1 MRVLMIAP
9 PGAGKGTQGALIAT
23 HFDIPHIATGEL
35 LRDHVARRTALGL
48 AVQEYLDRGELV
60 PDQVVLD
67 MLREELIAAKAAGG
81 AFVLD
86 GIPRNMHQ
94 ARAVYLIGR
103 ELGMTADVALHLQA
117 DDEELMRRLLARA
130 ALEHRSDDTTDIIA
144 QRLALYHAVTS
155 PIVSW
160 YRDRGIL
167 VSVDAMRSAQQV
179 GREILTA
186 LEAMRPFLD
195 HVPGQAR
202 LSVDLTGLGDAFG
215 AADSTAG
222 TPDLA
227 DGLHRRSL
235 RLIGAGWL
243 DPGERRRAGCRVP
256 DGLPR
261 AVRGVVTGVAGGCGG
276 WPAHAGLLCRGVRRR
291 RLRLAVG
298 VGGERGEGVGDALG
312 HGRVVQPE
320 DGYEACDLATVRFRK
335 GAPRSEA
342 GSGHGTGLLDLGA
355 AAKCS
360 SQVRAA
366 TARCGQFGH

>member
-67 MLREELIAAKAAGG
+67 MVREDLVAAKAAGRG
-81 AFVLD
+81 FVLD

-94 ARAVYLIGR
+94 ARAVYLMGR

-167 VSVDAMRSAQQV
+167 VSVDAMRSAHQV

-222 TPDLA
+222 TSDLA
-227 DGLHRRSL
+227 DGLHRRSP
-235 RLIGAGWL
+235 RLVGAGWL
-243 DPGERRRAGCRVP
+243 DPGERWRAGCRVP
-256 DGLPR
+256 DDLLR
-261 AVRGVVTGVAGGCGG
+261 AVRGVVASGAGGCGR
-276 WPAHAGLLCRGVRRR
+276 WLAQVGLMCRASRAERRSGVRFLGKIPVQSQYGR
-291 RLRLAVG
+291 RLT
-298 VGGERGEGVGDALG
+298 GG
-312 HGRVVQPE
+312 
-320 DGYEACDLATVRFRK
+320 
-335 GAPRSEA
+335 
-342 GSGHGTGLLDLGA
+342 GSHPG
-355 AAKCS
+355 
-360 SQVRAA
+360 
-366 TARCGQFGH
+366 